1 VLHLIQSL
9 RDEAHRFA
17 VTFHRARRGA
27 ARLSS
32 ELEQIPGIG
41 PKTVKKLFEHFGS
54 ADRIRQ
60 ATEEEL
66 AKVVGRAAARRVRG
80 FFEGQT

>member
-1 VLHLIQSL
+1 
-9 RDEAHRFA
+9 
-17 VTFHRARRGA
+17 
-27 ARLSS
+27 
-32 ELEQIPGIG
+32 
-41 PKTVKKLFEHFGS
+41 VKKLLQHFGS